1 MKIDPSDQIN
11 TMKARPSLNGSGSGK
26 ANWIAYADRHEE
38 ANVSLGDLINEQAE
52 VIKDRDAEIAR
63 LQKQIA
69 TRKPKGGRPRTSQAT
84 IDRIE
89 HSLRQGLI
97 QHCRNGLRVER
108 LPALVDKA
116 SCRQS
121 ISNHPK
127 AHLPALRTFPA

>member
-26 ANWIAYADRHEE
+26 ANWIAYADRLEE

-89 HSLRQGLI
+89 HSLRQGFPMRHI
-97 QHCRNGLRVER
+97 GKQFQVSPMTVSRIKKDMQAR
-108 LPALVDKA
+108 D
-116 SCRQS
+116 SQS
-121 ISNHPK
+121 S
-127 AHLPALRTFPA
+127 

>member
-26 ANWIAYADRHEE
+26 ANWIAYADRLEE

-69 TRKPKGGRPRTSQAT
+69 TRKPKGQAANITSDNRQDRAFIAARLNSALPQRTS
-84 IDRIE
+84 
-89 HSLRQGLI
+89 G
-97 QHCRNGLRVER
+97 
-108 LPALVDKA
+108 
-116 SCRQS
+116 
-121 ISNHPK
+121 
-127 AHLPALRTFPA
+127 